1 VALWHFPCLGIFS
14 HLLSSGVR
22 RFMRVWRYIYLVWAI
37 FCVVGGYR
45 NLAPER
51 TTHFHMPRWFIVEGF
66 FFFCVMPLAI
76 TALRNCFGVETVFRR
91 PSLDRSVFS
100 KRDIL
105 QAFRV
110 FWVSSALMSLGAC
123 FALRNADHNGV
134 LMFWSSVAM
143 TCGLL
148 IGERT
153 VYLVYAKKIA

>member
-1 VALWHFPCLGIFS
+1 
-14 HLLSSGVR
+14 
-22 RFMRVWRYIYLVWAI
+22 MRIWRYIYFVWAI
-37 FCVVGGYR
+37 LCVVGGYR

-51 TTHFHMPRWFIVEGF
+51 TTHFNMPRWFIVGGF

-76 TALRNCFGVETVFRR
+76 TALRNRFGIETIFRR
-91 PSLDRSVFS
+91 PSLDRTVFS
-100 KRDIL
+100 GRDVL

-123 FALRNADHNGV
+123 FGFRNADRNGI

-143 TCGLL
+143 TGGLF
-148 IGERT
+148 IGERI